1 MASDPL
7 STLHGVSLGMNREIE
22 SVTKSKKNGA
32 NCHIF
37 FHSLFGASFFFFLL
51 WAFLVMLTFECV
63 MLKV

>member
-37 FHSLFGASFFFFLL
+37 STLSLEQVFFLL